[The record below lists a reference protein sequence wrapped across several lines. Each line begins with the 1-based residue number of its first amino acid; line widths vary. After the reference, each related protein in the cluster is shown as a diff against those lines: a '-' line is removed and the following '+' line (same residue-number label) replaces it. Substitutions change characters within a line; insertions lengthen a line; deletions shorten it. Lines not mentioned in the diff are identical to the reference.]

1 MKLSIFIPVFR
12 ESEHLEKLI
21 KNLLSDSFKDK
32 EIFVIVDE
40 PSEKT
45 LELARKYKGKVNFI
59 LNKERKG
66 KVNAI
71 NENIWRAKGEI
82 IIFLDADVE
91 INEENF
97 LSIVYD
103 KIKDA
108 VLLDIKKEII
118 QNSALSK
125 LIAYEYLAYD
135 IVNYVLSKTTG
146 QIFMLNGAGFAIKK
160 EALLK
165 IGGLPKLIVEDVAV
179 ALESIKHKLKCKFC
193 NEVGIRTEAPN
204 SIKSYIKQ
212 RIRWGSG
219 GGEVIKKY
227 KKELLKYAM
236 KNFWIVLPCLLI
248 YYPPV
253 VLLIFLPMLLHNLFY
268 GLIATTTFLIFL
280 SGTFILFSKK
290 LKVKVHLTIL
300 PLYYLYINF
309 SFLVL
314 LIFSIQGFTKRKS
327 LPNWKV

>member
-21 KNLLSDSFKDK
+21 KNLLSDSFRDK

-45 LELARKYKGKVNFI
+45 LELVRKYKGKVSFI

-66 KVNAI
+66 KVSAI
-71 NENIWRAKGEI
+71 NKNIWRAKGET

-91 INEENF
+91 IEGKDF
-97 LSIVYD
+97 LSEIYD
-103 KIKDA
+103 KVKEA
-108 VLLDIKKEII
+108 VLLDIKKGII
-118 QNSALSK
+118 QNSTLSK

-135 IVNYVLSKTTG
+135 IVNYLLSETTG

-160 EALLK
+160 DALLK
-165 IGGLPKLIVEDVAV
+165 IGGLPRLIVEDVGI
-179 ALESIKHKLKCKFC
+179 ALESIKHKLTCKFC
-193 NEVGIRTEAPN
+193 KEVGIKTEAPN
-204 SIKSYIKQ
+204 SIRSYIKQ
-212 RIRWGSG
+212 RARWGLG

-227 KKELLKYAM
+227 RKELLKYAM
-236 KNFWIVLPCLLI
+236 KNFWIVLPCLLV

-253 VLLIFLPMLLHNLFY
+253 VLLILLPMLLHNLFY
-268 GLIATTTFLIFL
+268 GLITTSTFLIFL
-280 SGTFILFSKK
+280 SGVFILFSKK